1 MSEKLAP
8 FVISCEVSGDP
19 KGTGIAMALFSNKRV
34 TLKQLSL
41 VLIPVCALGATL
53 LFIPSIWG
61 EYARILLFT
70 VLLYVTMALSYD
82 VIGGLLGYLYLGHGL
97 FFGLGAYATAFAIK
111 HSQPLVL
118 ALLLAACLVL
128 VTAALLS
135 LPLFRLHGAVFALAT
150 LGLLLLGSQL
160 TSNLS
165 WWTGGAAGLS
175 LPPNNNPMLT
185 YSLTLILSLI
195 VVGVHWVLCGSRLG
209 LKLSSIREDEEM
221 AKSVGI
227 NCAQV
232 KRLAL
237 IFSAVPAA
245 LAGGLHAREISFVIP
260 AEAFGLENSLAP
272 LLMCLLLKPGTT
284 WGPLL
289 GALILSAAQEFIWTT
304 LPSFRLSLYGVL
316 LIFIGIQR
324 ARRS

>member
-1 MSEKLAP
+1 MLLKSKDKLTELKRLGLVFIA
-8 FVISCEVSGDP
+8 VSGLTILLLLVP
-19 KGTGIAMALFSNKRV
+19 
-34 TLKQLSL
+34 SL
-41 VLIPVCALGATL
+41 
-53 LFIPSIWG
+53 WG
-61 EYARILLFT
+61 EYARILLLT
-70 VLLYVTMALSYD
+70 ILLYVTMALSYD
-82 VIGGLLGYLYLGHGL
+82 VVGGLLGYLYLGHGL
-97 FFGLGAYATAFAIK
+97 FFGLGAYTTALALK
-111 HSQPLVL
+111 HSQPLLL

-128 VTAALLS
+128 PAAALLS

-150 LGLLLLGSQL
+150 LGLLLLGGQL

-175 LPPNNNPMLT
+175 LPPNHDPMLT
-185 YSLTLILSLI
+185 YSLSLILSLL
-195 VVGVHWVLCGSRLG
+195 VVGVHWLLCGSRLG
-209 LKLSSIREDEEM
+209 LKLSSIRESEEM
-221 AKSVGI
+221 AESMGI
-227 NCAQV
+227 NCGQV

-304 LPSFRLSLYGVL
+304 VPSFRLSLYGVL
-316 LIFIGIQR
+316 LIFIGMQR
-324 ARRS
+324 ARQS

>member
-1 MSEKLAP
+1 ML
-8 FVISCEVSGDP
+8 I
-19 KGTGIAMALFSNKRV
+19 FSNKQVR
-34 TLKQLSL
+34 LKRLGL
-41 VLIPVCALGATL
+41 ALIPICALVATL
-53 LFIPSIWG
+53 LLIPTIWG
-61 EYARILLFT
+61 EYARILLFSI
-70 VLLYVTMALSYD
+70 LLYVTMALSYD
-82 VIGGLLGYLYLGHGL
+82 VVGGLLGYLYLGHGL
-97 FFGLGAYATAFAIK
+97 FFGLGAYTTALALT

-128 VTAALLS
+128 PTAALLS

-150 LGLLLLGSQL
+150 LGLLLLGGQL

-175 LPPNNNPMLT
+175 LPPNHDQMLT
-185 YSLTLILSLI
+185 YSLSLILSLI
-195 VVGVHWVLCGSRLG
+195 VVGVHWLLCGSRLG
-209 LKLSSIREDEEM
+209 LKLSLIRESEEM
-221 AKSVGI
+221 AESVGI
-227 NCAQV
+227 NCGQV

-272 LLMCLLLKPGTT
+272 LLMCLLIKPGTT

-304 LPSFRLSLYGVL
+304 VPSFRLSLYGIL

-324 ARRS
+324 AKS

>member
-1 MSEKLAP
+1 
-8 FVISCEVSGDP
+8 
-19 KGTGIAMALFSNKRV
+19 MAIFSNKHVR
-34 TLKQLSL
+34 LKRPGL
-41 VLIPVCALGATL
+41 VLIPVFALVAIL
-53 LFIPSIWG
+53 LLVPTIWG
-61 EYARILLFT
+61 DYARILLFT
-70 VLLYVTMALSYD
+70 ILLYVTMALSYD
-82 VIGGLLGYLYLGHGL
+82 VVGGLLGYLYLGHGL
-97 FFGLGAYATAFAIK
+97 FFGLGAYTTALALK
-111 HSQPLVL
+111 HSQPLLL

-128 VTAALLS
+128 SAAALLS

-150 LGLLLLGSQL
+150 LGLLLLGGQL

-175 LPPNNNPMLT
+175 LPPDHDPMLT
-185 YSLTLILSLI
+185 YSLALILSLI
-195 VVGVHWVLCGSRLG
+195 VVGVHWLLCGSRLG
-209 LKLSSIREDEEM
+209 LKLSSIRESEEV
-221 AKSVGI
+221 AESVGI
-227 NCAQV
+227 NCGQV

-304 LPSFRLSLYGVL
+304 MPSFRLSLYGLL
-316 LIFIGIQR
+316 LIFIGTQR
-324 ARRS
+324 ARQNSH

>member
-1 MSEKLAP
+1 MP
-8 FVISCEVSGDP
+8 I
-19 KGTGIAMALFSNKRV
+19 FSNKQVR
-34 TLKQLSL
+34 LKRLGL
-41 VLIPVCALGATL
+41 ALIPICGLVATL
-53 LFIPSIWG
+53 LLIPTIWG
-61 EYARILLFT
+61 EYARILIFSI
-70 VLLYVTMALSYD
+70 LLYVTMALSYD
-82 VIGGLLGYLYLGHGL
+82 VVGGLLGYLYLGHGL
-97 FFGLGAYATAFAIK
+97 FFGLGAYTTALALK
-111 HSQPLVL
+111 HSQPLLL

-128 VTAALLS
+128 PAAALLS

-150 LGLLLLGSQL
+150 LGLLLLGGQL

-175 LPPNNNPMLT
+175 LPPNHDQMLT
-185 YSLTLILSLI
+185 YSLALILSLI
-195 VVGVHWVLCGSRLG
+195 VVGVHWLLCGSRLG
-209 LKLSSIREDEEM
+209 LKLSSIRESEEM
-221 AKSVGI
+221 AESVGI
-227 NCAQV
+227 NCGQV

-272 LLMCLLLKPGTT
+272 LLMCLLIKPGTT

-304 LPSFRLSLYGVL
+304 VPSFRLSLYGIL
-316 LIFIGIQR
+316 LILIGIQR
-324 ARRS
+324 ARQS

>member
-1 MSEKLAP
+1 MLLKSKDKLTKLKRLGLVFIA
-8 FVISCEVSGDP
+8 VSGLTILLLLVP
-19 KGTGIAMALFSNKRV
+19 
-34 TLKQLSL
+34 SL
-41 VLIPVCALGATL
+41 
-53 LFIPSIWG
+53 WG
-61 EYARILLFT
+61 DYARILLFT
-70 VLLYVTMALSYD
+70 ILLYVTMALSYD
-82 VIGGLLGYLYLGHGL
+82 VVGGQLGYLYLGHGL
-97 FFGLGAYATAFAIK
+97 FFGLGAYTTALALNQ
-111 HSQPLVL
+111 SQPLLL
-118 ALLLAACLVL
+118 ALLLAACLAL
-128 VTAALLS
+128 PAAALLS

-150 LGLLLLGSQL
+150 LGLLLLGGQL
-160 TSNLS
+160 TNNLS

-175 LPPNNNPMLT
+175 LPPNHDPMLT
-185 YSLTLILSLI
+185 YSLSLILSLI
-195 VVGVHWVLCGSRLG
+195 VVGVHWLLCGSRLG
-209 LKLSSIREDEEM
+209 LKLSSIRESEEM
-221 AKSVGI
+221 AESVGI
-227 NCAQV
+227 NCGQV

-304 LPSFRLSLYGVL
+304 VPSFRLSLYGIL

-324 ARRS
+324 ARQS

>member
-1 MSEKLAP
+1 MVFFP
-8 FVISCEVSGDP
+8 
-19 KGTGIAMALFSNKRV
+19 NKQAR
-34 TLKQLSL
+34 LKRLSL
-41 VLIPVCALGATL
+41 TLIPVCGLVATL
-53 LFIPSIWG
+53 LFIPTIWG
-61 EYARILLFT
+61 EYTRILLFT
-70 VLLYVTMALSYD
+70 ILLYVTMALSYD
-82 VIGGLLGYLYLGHGL
+82 VVGGLLGYLYLGHGL
-97 FFGLGAYATAFAIK
+97 FFGLGAYTTAMALK
-111 HSQPLVL
+111 YSQPLFL
-118 ALLLAACLVL
+118 ALLLTACL
-128 VTAALLS
+128 TMPAAALLS
-135 LPLFRLHGAVFALAT
+135 LPLFRLRGAVFALAT
-150 LGLLLLGSQL
+150 LGLLVLGGQL

-175 LPPNNNPMLT
+175 LPPNHDPMLT
-185 YSLTLILSLI
+185 YFFSLILSFI
-195 VVGVHWVLCGSRLG
+195 VVGLHWLLCGSRLG
-209 LKLSSIREDEEM
+209 LKLNSIRENEEM
-221 AKSVGI
+221 AESVGI
-227 NCAQV
+227 NCGQV

-304 LPSFRLSLYGVL
+304 VPSFRLSLYGIL

-324 ARRS
+324 ARSQ

>member
-1 MSEKLAP
+1 MLLKSKDKLTELKRLGLVFIA
-8 FVISCEVSGDP
+8 VSGLTILLLLVP
-19 KGTGIAMALFSNKRV
+19 
-34 TLKQLSL
+34 SL
-41 VLIPVCALGATL
+41 
-53 LFIPSIWG
+53 WG

-70 VLLYVTMALSYD
+70 ILLYVTMALSYD
-82 VIGGLLGYLYLGHGL
+82 VVGGLLGYLYLGHGL
-97 FFGLGAYATAFAIK
+97 FFGLGAYTTALALK
-111 HSQPLVL
+111 HSQPLLL

-128 VTAALLS
+128 PAAALLS

-150 LGLLLLGSQL
+150 LGLLLLGGQL
-160 TSNLS
+160 TNNLS

-175 LPPNNNPMLT
+175 LPPNHDPMLT
-185 YSLTLILSLI
+185 YSLALILSLI
-195 VVGVHWVLCGSRLG
+195 VVGVHWLLCGSRLG
-209 LKLSSIREDEEM
+209 LKLSSIRESEEM
-221 AKSVGI
+221 AESVGI
-227 NCAQV
+227 NCGQV

-272 LLMCLLLKPGTT
+272 LLMCLLIKPGTT

-304 LPSFRLSLYGVL
+304 VPSFRLSLYGIL
-316 LIFIGIQR
+316 LIFIGMQR
-324 ARRS
+324 AKQS

>member
-1 MSEKLAP
+1 LGHEEEMVSLLAKNTELKRLGLL
-8 FVISCEVSGDP
+8 FTAVSGL
-19 KGTGIAMALFSNKRV
+19 TIL
-34 TLKQLSL
+34 LL
-41 VLIPVCALGATL
+41 LIPS
-53 LFIPSIWG
+53 FWG

-70 VLLYVTMALSYD
+70 ILLYVTMALSYD
-82 VIGGLLGYLYLGHGL
+82 VVGGLLGYLYLGHGL
-97 FFGLGAYATAFAIK
+97 FFGLGAYTTALALK

-128 VTAALLS
+128 PAAALLS

-175 LPPNNNPMLT
+175 LPPNHDPMLT
-185 YSLTLILSLI
+185 YILSLILSLI
-195 VVGVHWVLCGSRLG
+195 VVGLHWLLCGSRLG
-209 LKLSSIREDEEM
+209 LKLSSIRESEEM
-221 AKSVGI
+221 AESVGI

-289 GALILSAAQEFIWTT
+289 GALILSTAQEFIWTT
-304 LPSFRLSLYGVL
+304 VPSFRLSLYGVL

-324 ARRS
+324 AKQS

>member
-1 MSEKLAP
+1 
-8 FVISCEVSGDP
+8 
-19 KGTGIAMALFSNKRV
+19 MAIFSNKHVR
-34 TLKQLSL
+34 LKRPGL
-41 VLIPVCALGATL
+41 VLIPVFALVAIL
-53 LFIPSIWG
+53 LLVPTIWG
-61 EYARILLFT
+61 DYARILLFT
-70 VLLYVTMALSYD
+70 ILLYVTMALSYD
-82 VIGGLLGYLYLGHGL
+82 VVGGLLGYLYLGHGL
-97 FFGLGAYATAFAIK
+97 FFGLGAYTTALALK
-111 HSQPLVL
+111 HSQPLLL

-128 VTAALLS
+128 PAAALLS

-150 LGLLLLGSQL
+150 LGLLLLGGQL

-175 LPPNNNPMLT
+175 LPPDHDPMLT
-185 YSLTLILSLI
+185 YSLALILSLI
-195 VVGVHWVLCGSRLG
+195 VVGVHWLLCGSRLG
-209 LKLSSIREDEEM
+209 LKLSSIRESEEV
-221 AKSVGI
+221 AESVGI
-227 NCAQV
+227 NCGQV

-304 LPSFRLSLYGVL
+304 MPSFRLSLYGLL
-316 LIFIGIQR
+316 LIFIGTQR
-324 ARRS
+324 ARQNSH

>member
-1 MSEKLAP
+1 MLLKSKDKLTKLKRLGLVFIA
-8 FVISCEVSGDP
+8 VSGLTILLLLVP
-19 KGTGIAMALFSNKRV
+19 
-34 TLKQLSL
+34 SL
-41 VLIPVCALGATL
+41 
-53 LFIPSIWG
+53 WG
-61 EYARILLFT
+61 DYARILLFT
-70 VLLYVTMALSYD
+70 ILLYVTMALSYD
-82 VIGGLLGYLYLGHGL
+82 VVGGLLGYLYLGHGL
-97 FFGLGAYATAFAIK
+97 FFGLGAYTTALALNQ
-111 HSQPLVL
+111 SQPLLL
-118 ALLLAACLVL
+118 ALLLAACLAL
-128 VTAALLS
+128 PAAALLS

-150 LGLLLLGSQL
+150 LGLLLLGGQL
-160 TSNLS
+160 TNNLS

-175 LPPNNNPMLT
+175 LPPNHDPMLT
-185 YSLTLILSLI
+185 YSLSLILSLI
-195 VVGVHWVLCGSRLG
+195 VVGVHWLLCGSRLG
-209 LKLSSIREDEEM
+209 LKLSSIRESEEM
-221 AKSVGI
+221 AESVGI
-227 NCAQV
+227 NCGQA

-304 LPSFRLSLYGVL
+304 VPSFRLSLYGIL

-324 ARRS
+324 ARQS